1 LPRPP
6 EPERREALEER
17 LVDYV
22 LEHGAAGF
30 SLRPASRA
38 LGVSTYALTYH
49 FGSRDRIIAVALTG
63 AEQRQQK
70 MVRSWAEDAQPSP
83 GMLLRRYWQWAL
95 TPEGRRHQR
104 LFFEVASLAL
114 SGSATEAAL
123 AAARAPA
130 PWLELLRELLRP
142 SGLRGLRLDDV
153 ATRMTAT
160 ITGLAFDLLVTGD
173 ARRTTR
179 TLEAVADE
187 VDRIATARRA

>member
-6 EPERREALEER
+6 EPERREELEEQ

-22 LEHGAAGF
+22 LEHGASGF

-49 FGSRDRIIAVALTG
+49 FGSRDQIIAVALGG
-63 AEQRQQK
+63 AERRQRE
-70 MVRSWAEDAQPSP
+70 MVRAWAEHEHPSP
-83 GMLLRRYWQWAL
+83 GTLLRRYWRWAL

-104 LFFEVASLAL
+104 LFFEVASLAIAGPA
-114 SGSATEAAL
+114 SEAAV
-123 AAARAPA
+123 AAALAPA

-142 SGLRGLRLDDV
+142 SGLRGRRLDDV

-187 VDRIATARRA
+187 IDRIAAG